1 MKLSVFSCG
10 FSFIVVDLIFFL
22 YKTGESM
29 LDATTRPYLVRA
41 VCYEI
46 FKDEKG
52 KNETTCMNL
61 NEYPVLEDYIQSQS
75 ANYLVYFRLLLN
87 IPAIALSLFCGS
99 YSDRY
104 GRKIPI
110 LLPSLGSVFAVLLY
124 MTSNLVPE
132 HRIALILGGSAV
144 QGFFGKSSVITMAV
158 NSFVFDLSDPGDR
171 TRNLGKLLAMNFF
184 GLFMGSLFSGIFQD
198 VLDLNAA
205 FVSVVVLHGASIM
218 FTIILVDETV
228 NRKEVDEG
236 DRKSRCELCEV
247 FRLSN
252 IKETLAVLIKPRS
265 GNLRLIILT
274 LFMISLVN
282 QTCKV
287 GEMDI
292 NLLFVTRSPLN
303 WSKSWYGYLLSLDYA
318 VMGLC
323 LFIFLPLFSNKFM
336 LSDVTIM
343 IVGIGCKFVRL
354 IWAGFCDE
362 SWMVFLSVAIG
373 AMAGMITSALRSLV
387 SKAVHTDE
395 AGKMFSLLACG
406 ETCSKFLGTVIFVN
420 LYSVTAHIFP
430 GIAFLVESFVYLV
443 LLGILILMFRDLRD
457 LQSCDLLQSLKDQ
470 PDYGATGNHQSKGDK
485 RLPEIDEM
493 EEEQPHPSMYQ
504 ATTP

>member
-1 MKLSVFSCG
+1 MKSSMFSCG
-10 FSFIVVDLIFFL
+10 FGFVVVDLIFFL

-46 FKDEKG
+46 FKDEEG
-52 KNETTCMNL
+52 HNVSTCLNL
-61 NEYPVLEDYIQSQS
+61 DNYPVLEDYVQSQS
-75 ANYLVYFRLLLN
+75 GNYLIYYRLLLN

-110 LLPSLGSVFAVLLY
+110 MLPSLGSVFAVLLY
-124 MTSNLVPE
+124 IASNLVPE
-132 HRIALILGGSAV
+132 HRIALILSGSAI

-184 GLFMGSLFSGIFQD
+184 GLFMGSLFSGVFQD

-218 FTIILVDETV
+218 FTIVLVNETID
-228 NRKEVDEG
+228 RKEVDEEG
-236 DRKSRCELCEV
+236 QGYPCELCEV
-247 FRLSN
+247 FRPSN
-252 IKETLAVLIKPRS
+252 IKDTLVVLFKPRS
-265 GNLRLIILT
+265 GNLRAIILT
-274 LFMISLVN
+274 LFTISLVN

-343 IVGIGCKFVRL
+343 ILGIGCKFVRL

-362 SWMVFLSVAIG
+362 SWMVFVSVAIG

-387 SKAVHTDE
+387 SKAVHADE

-430 GIAFLVESFVYLV
+430 GIAFMVEAFVYLI
-443 LLGILILMFRDLRD
+443 LLGILILMFKELRN
-457 LQSCDLLQSLKDQ
+457 LQTCDLLQSLKEQ
-470 PDYGATGNHQSKGDK
+470 PDYGATGSHQSKGVK
-485 RLPEIDEM
+485 NLPEIDEM
-493 EEEQPHPSMYQ
+493 EEDQPHPSMYP